1 MIRGY
6 LDKLGDDIP
15 KKDVDGDIYCKGYLL
30 LCLGDV
36 EKGEEYLKMLFEKDP
51 KNLKVI
57 NKLLN
62 VYILQKDFE
71 KCTLLLNRVFK
82 EYIKHDIPPFLFA
95 KYLRILILHNKISEA
110 IAFKKQL
117 QEVFQ
122 SSMYL
127 AKYKDSVWKLYF
139 ELGNL
144 ESYIGQYEKAIAS
157 YLKALSSLPPTS
169 DFIRAKLLYLIALS
183 YYSLEDY
190 NSAIT
195 YLKKSIALSPNYSKS
210 YVLLGIIYLKNNK
223 LDTAQ
228 KYLHYALKLNPA
240 DKQALKYLNF
250 LKNNKQEV

>member
-1 MIRGY
+1 
-6 LDKLGDDIP
+6 
-15 KKDVDGDIYCKGYLL
+15 
-30 LCLGDV
+30 
-36 EKGEEYLKMLFEKDP
+36 
-51 KNLKVI
+51 
-57 NKLLN
+57 
-62 VYILQKDFE
+62 
-71 KCTLLLNRVFK
+71 
-82 EYIKHDIPPFLFA
+82 
-95 KYLRILILHNKISEA
+95 
-110 IAFKKQL
+110 
-117 QEVFQ
+117 
-122 SSMYL
+122 MYL

-210 YVLLGIIYLKNNK
+210 YVLLGIIYLKDNK
-223 LDTAQ
+223 LDTAH